1 MRKNPKL
8 VTSFNYEE
16 MKKYFLDD
24 NTLNDF
30 INYHNSEKQIQSALC
45 YAVENN
51 LENNY
56 KSYINHLLV
65 SWKDI
70 IDVAIK
76 DFNEKTALHIA
87 IEKKCDGYI
96 IKKILDCYNCPTEDV
111 QSELLFQTK
120 KVSFLW
126 DKKHIFCYSENGE

>member
-16 MKKYFLDD
+16 MKKYFLDE

-87 IEKKCDGYI
+87 IEKKCDDYI
-96 IKKILDCYNCPTEDV
+96 IKKILDCYNCPTEEV
-111 QSELLFQTK
+111 QSELKFQK
-120 KVSFLW
+120 NL
-126 DKKHIFCYSENGE
+126 IFVG

>member
-16 MKKYFLDD
+16 MKKYFLDE

-51 LENNY
+51 VENNY
-56 KSYINHLLV
+56 KSYINHLLA
-65 SWKDI
+65 WKDI

-111 QSELLFQTK
+111 QSELLFQK
-120 KVSFLW
+120 SL
-126 DKKHIFCYSENGE
+126 IFVGYSENGE